1 MASPEDDEPLI
12 LSRWLQRLRWAVLG
26 VLALTLP
33 LGERFFELR
42 VRYAIAIPILV
53 FAAVKDRWLVRIA
66 PPRRIA
72 VGVALDQ
79 LAIAGVL
86 AASGGPANPF
96 SALLFVH
103 VALAASLLPRRTTFL
118 LAGLGAVSFAALFAL
133 PASCCASQPTE
144 HGAFSAHLTGMW
156 MAYVMAAAIVAFFLT
171 HVRDALEQRA
181 QEITLLRRR
190 AEEGARFTALGT
202 LAAGTAHELATPLGT
217 IAVLAGE
224 IADAPPGDRREEAVA
239 IQAQVA
245 RCRDVITKM
254 QGAARASEARGHT
267 ALVAAVEQAIATWA
281 AAHPSAAV
289 ELRAHAAAS
298 ARVRLSASELE
309 VALCALLDNA
319 LHAVTTAGNLA
330 PIAVEVATELG
341 AARIDVTDRGAGIPA
356 ELVGRLGEP
365 FLTTKEPGEGMGLG
379 LYLVRRL
386 LAEAGGRLAIRSAK
400 DGTRVTVHLEAS
412 EC

>member
-1 MASPEDDEPLI
+1 MARPEDDEALI

-33 LGERFFELR
+33 LGERFFALD
-42 VRYAIAIPILV
+42 VRYAVAVPILV
-53 FAAVKDRWLVRIA
+53 AAAGKDLWLDRVA
-66 PPRRIA
+66 RRHRVA
-72 VGVALDQ
+72 VGVALD
-79 LAIAGVL
+79 LIAIAGVL
-86 AASGGPANPF
+86 AAAGGPANPF

-118 LAGLGAVSFAALFAL
+118 LAGLGAACFAALFAL
-133 PASCCASQPTE
+133 PASCCASQSPE
-144 HGAFSAHLTGMW
+144 HGAFSAHMTGMW
-156 MAYVMAAAIVAFFLT
+156 MAYVMVAAIVAFFLT

-181 QEITLLRRR
+181 QEITLLRRQ

-224 IADAPPGDRREEAVA
+224 IVESPGDDHREEAAA

-267 ALVAAVEQAIATWA
+267 ALVAAIEQAIATWT
-281 AAHPSAAV
+281 AAHPGAAI
-289 ELRAHAAAS
+289 ELTARAPRS
-298 ARVRLSASELE
+298 ARVRLSATELE

-319 LHAVTTAGNLA
+319 LHAVTTAGRLA
-330 PIAVEVATELG
+330 PITVEVTSELG
-341 AARIDVTDRGAGIPA
+341 TARIEVADRGAGIAA
-356 ELVGRLGEP
+356 ELVDRLGEP
-365 FLTTKEPGEGMGLG
+365 FLTTKDPGEGMGLG

-386 LAEAGGRLAIRSAK
+386 LAEVGGRLAIRSAA

>member
-1 MASPEDDEPLI
+1 MGRSEDDEALI

-42 VRYAIAIPILV
+42 VRYAIAVPILV
-53 FAAVKDRWLVRIA
+53 VAAGKDLWLDRIA
-66 PPRRIA
+66 PRHRIA

-118 LAGLGAVSFAALFAL
+118 LAGLGAACFAALFAL
-133 PASCCASQPTE
+133 PASCCASHSPE
-144 HGAFSAHLTGMW
+144 HGAFSAHMTGMW

-181 QEITLLRRR
+181 QEITLLRRQ

-224 IADAPPGDRREEAVA
+224 IVESPNDDHREEAAA

-254 QGAARASEARGHT
+254 QGAARANEARGHT
-267 ALVAAVEQAIATWA
+267 ALVASVEQAIATWA
-281 AAHPSAAV
+281 AAHPGAAV
-289 ELRAHAAAS
+289 ELTAHAPSS
-298 ARVRLSASELE
+298 ARVRLSATELE

-319 LHAVTTAGNLA
+319 LHAVTTAGSLA
-330 PIAVEVATELG
+330 PIAVEVTSELG
-341 AARIDVTDRGAGIPA
+341 TARIEVADRGVGIAA
-356 ELVGRLGEP
+356 ELVDRLGEP
-365 FLTTKEPGEGMGLG
+365 FLTTKDPGEGMGLG

-386 LAEAGGRLAIRSAK
+386 LAEVGGRLAIRSAP
-400 DGTRVTVHLEAS
+400 DGTRVTVHLETS